1 MAEFST
7 IPKFRFWC
15 QKVLPLVYDDSLS
28 YEELLC
34 KVVNYLNK
42 VIEDVN
48 TIPDY
53 IKELVN
59 EDMLKEIMGEL
70 LDELRSQICAENDGE
85 RTTSSK
91 DRQAGDLL
99 WLNGKLICI
108 TRDILAGTQ
117 YIEDTHSVGITGNFI
132 YTNVNEQTRASYSS
146 DNQRLTIHGIVDAST
161 IIVTH
166 GDTHTYN
173 GATQTIEITEVP

>member
-1 MAEFST
+1 MSEFSA

-48 TIPDY
+48 EIPDY

-59 EDMLKEIMGEL
+59 EDMFKEIMSEL
-70 LDELRSQICAENDGE
+70 LDDLREQICPENEGIK
-85 RTTSSK
+85 TTASK
-91 DRQAGDLL
+91 DRKQGDLV
-99 WLNGKLICI
+99 WLNGKLACI
-108 TRDILAGTQ
+108 TRDILAGTE
-117 YIEDTHSVGITGNFI
+117 YVEKTETVGITGNFI
-132 YTNVNEQTRASYSS
+132 YTTVQKQMSATYNS
-146 DNQRLTIHGIVDAST
+146 DNQRLTLYGWVDPSAHIAT
-161 IIVTH
+161 R
-166 GDTHTYN
+166 GDTHIYD
-173 GATQTIEITEVP
+173 GASQTIKIEEV